1 MLVTITKRHV
11 TQLLIPSTLKPYGPN
26 IVKGV
31 FVCYLFCP
39 WWKEVERTP
48 SEKFVWISRLAIFF
62 PSSDPKVGFHE
73 TDFDGDGK
81 RAKPRKPI
89 FRLKNVIKPSAG
101 EILFLG
107 LGQKFSVL
115 KKTDQFSCHKNAFK
129 ETSCELL
136 IPVELLNKKTSFQNQ
151 PFRAAIYIHDIMMM
165 AGEVRKNLDIHCNAL
180 LSQKTI
186 NLFLFFHLQ
195 FWQVFTHFWK
205 ATKRK
210 QPFRRIIVRRCF
222 YLHEQD
228 YLR

>member
-1 MLVTITKRHV
+1 MLNTITKSPV
-11 TQLLIPSTLKPYGPN
+11 TQLLIPSTFKPYGPN

-31 FVCYLFCP
+31 FLVCYLFCP

-136 IPVELLNKKTSFQNQ
+136 IPVELLNKKHRFKINHFALQ
-151 PFRAAIYIHDIMMM
+151 FYIHDD
-165 AGEVRKNLDIHCNAL
+165 GWEG
-180 LSQKTI
+180 
-186 NLFLFFHLQ
+186 
-195 FWQVFTHFWK
+195 
-205 ATKRK
+205 
-210 QPFRRIIVRRCF
+210 
-222 YLHEQD
+222 
-228 YLR
+228 

>member
-1 MLVTITKRHV
+1 MLNTITKSPV

-107 LGQKFSVL
+107 LGQKFCVL

-136 IPVELLNKKTSFQNQ
+136 IPVELLNKKHRFKINHFALQ
-151 PFRAAIYIHDIMMM
+151 FYIHDD
-165 AGEVRKNLDIHCNAL
+165 GWEG
-180 LSQKTI
+180 
-186 NLFLFFHLQ
+186 
-195 FWQVFTHFWK
+195 
-205 ATKRK
+205 
-210 QPFRRIIVRRCF
+210 
-222 YLHEQD
+222 
-228 YLR
+228 